1 MTDLKTYQQII
12 VPYLAPKKNLH
23 FEVYYWGSFQFINA
37 ENFNSNHNKVAV
49 NESAVGTSYLV
60 FDEKENGYKIPGRF
74 EGIIAQSLEPF
85 LGSPSA
91 LAEAMKNDSTI
102 HIDKRQG
109 LTELVPAH
117 QLINTRI
124 TDPEHFDDVQNY
136 LNLIKSCQE
145 LDPENLFFDAIS
157 GTEISEHHKQFIFTR
172 GTQSWTVDLYKELFD
187 KSIFTFLNQFIE
199 HSNFVHT
206 INKKMEMVVLK
217 LEPNK
222 FEELERMGLLI

>member
-1 MTDLKTYQQII
+1 MTDLKAYQKSISS
-12 VPYLAPKKNLH
+12 LLNHENKLS
-23 FEVYYWGSFQFINA
+23 FELYYWGTFHFLK
-37 ENFNSNHNKVAV
+37 SNNLNDHIHKVAV

-145 LDPENLFFDAIS
+145 LDPENLFFDEIS